1 MDVSTSVSAPWLTK
15 ESAVPADLDE
25 ILARLEM
32 DLQSAALDRA
42 ALFWLKVF
50 VDEATAVGGSVRS
63 DRWVETGLAAA
74 QAIPGLAA
82 ADLAPR
88 QRLVADYGLFRFVR
102 LKDGAEFSGQA
113 LANLDWQRKYEVA
126 LLPELGADF
135 ARLARWVEERWRKLG
150 GVDPQMAALEEMI
163 VRYTGVSPHPQP
175 LSPRERGAT
184 LPSPSG
190 RGVGGEGA
198 PLLRSY
204 LLEILHEAQDIFGG
218 WLPRPAVERI
228 AQALGLPASEVYG
241 VTEFY
246 ELFHT
251 EPVGRKVVRVCQ
263 DGPCAVAGADVLLT
277 GLCRYLGVEPGQTTA
292 DGRYT
297 VEAVRCLGLCDRAP
311 ATLINRTRYAPAN
324 PETPGALLM
333 GPPAVPRLRIGG
345 LVKVALANVG
355 VVDPTSLDDYRSQ
368 GGLAALRKALFEM
381 TPAQVLETVK
391 ASKLLGRGGAAYPT
405 GLKWQHA
412 VDNPAPRYVICN
424 ADESEPGA
432 FKDRVLM
439 DGDPFRVVEGLMLAC
454 YAVGAE
460 RGFIYV
466 RGEHR
471 LGYGRFSNAVQQLEA
486 AGYLGQNIQGSGW
499 SLRIEVRRGAGA
511 YVCGEETALMESI
524 EGKRGFPR
532 LRPPFP
538 TTAGLWGRP
547 TVINNVETLAKVP
560 SIVIHGPHWYN
571 TLGTPESAGTKLFAV
586 SGCVVRPGVYEVAFG
601 LPLRHLIFDL
611 AGGLLPGRQVQAVLT
626 GGAAGTFL
634 TAEHLDTP
642 LTFEDFRRVGGTIGA
657 GTVMVFDDT
666 VDLRDVLAR
675 IGAFFAH
682 ESCGKC
688 YPCQMGTQR
697 QAEIL
702 ARIAAGDARPGD
714 ADTLVE
720 LGRVMTDTSICG
732 LGQAASWAIID
743 ANRRWPGLLGELR
756 PR

>member
-1 MDVSTSVSAPWLTK
+1 MHP
-15 ESAVPADLDE
+15 DLAAA
-25 ILARLEM
+25 LHRLET
-32 DLQSAALDRA
+32 DLRSGAIDRA

-50 VDEATAVGGSVRS
+50 VEEAAVTGGSVRS
-63 DRWVETGLAAA
+63 GRWVEAGLAAA
-74 QAIPGLAA
+74 QGIPGLSAA
-82 ADLAPR
+82 SLAPR
-88 QRLVADYGLFRFVR
+88 QRLAAEYGLFRFVR
-102 LKDGAEFSGQA
+102 LKDDAEFSGEA
-113 LANLDWQRKYEVA
+113 LAVLDWQRKYRIS
-126 LLPELGADF
+126 LLPAFAADLAELADWVE
-135 ARLARWVEERWRKLG
+135 ARWQRLG
-150 GVDPQMAALEEMI
+150 GGDPQSAALEA
-163 VRYTGVSPHPQP
+163 VLARHTTP
-175 LSPRERGAT
+175 SPR
-184 LPSPSG
+184 LPLP
-190 RGVGGEGA
+190 A
-198 PLLRSY
+198 RSY
-204 LLEILHEAQDIFGG
+204 LLEILHETQDIFDG
-218 WLPRPAVERI
+218 WLPRPAVEHI
-228 AQALGLPASEVYG
+228 AATLDVPQADVYG

-246 ELFHT
+246 DLFHT
-251 EPVGRKVVRVCQ
+251 EPVGRKVIRVCQ
-263 DGPCAVAGADVLLT
+263 DAPCGVAGADALLA
-277 GLCRYLGVEPGQTTA
+277 GLCRHLGIRPGETTP

-297 VEAVRCLGLCDRAP
+297 VEPVRCLGLCDRAP
-311 ATLINRTRYAPAN
+311 AALVNKTRYAPAR
-324 PETPGALLM
+324 PDAAGAMLM
-333 GPPAVPRLRIGG
+333 GPPAEPPLRIGG

-355 VVDPTSLDDYRSQ
+355 VVDPTSLADYRAQ
-368 GGLAALRKALFEM
+368 GGLAALRQALHAM
-381 TPAQVLETVK
+381 TPQQVLQAVK
-391 ASKLLGRGGAAYPT
+391 DSKLVGRGGAAYPV
-405 GLKWQHA
+405 GLKWQNA
-412 VDNPAPRYVICN
+412 LDNPAPRYVICN

-471 LGYGRFSNAVQQLEA
+471 LGYERLSNAVQQLEQ
-486 AGYLGQNIQGSGW
+486 AGWLGDEVQGTGW

-547 TVINNVETLAKVP
+547 TVINNVETLAKAP
-560 SIVIHGPHWYN
+560 SIVMHGPRWYSD
-571 TLGTPESAGTKLFAV
+571 LGTRDSAGTKLFAV
-586 SGCVVRPGVYEVAFG
+586 SGSVLRPGVYEVPFG
-601 LPLRHLIFDL
+601 VPLRHLVEDL
-611 AGGLLPGRQVQAVLT
+611 AGGLAPGRSVQAILT

-634 TAEHLDTP
+634 TAEHLGTP
-642 LTFEDFRRVGGTIGA
+642 LTFEDFKRVGGTVGA

-688 YPCQMGTQR
+688 YPCQMGTVR

-714 ADTLVE
+714 AETLVE

-732 LGQAASWAIID
+732 LGQAASWAIVD
-743 ANRRWPGLLGELR
+743 ANRRWPALLTDRMHLAL
-756 PR
+756 

>member
-1 MDVSTSVSAPWLTK
+1 MSSDLAPR
-15 ESAVPADLDE
+15 
-25 ILARLEM
+25 LARLEA
-32 DLQSAALDRA
+32 DVRAGSIDRVV
-42 ALFWLKVF
+42 LFWLKTF
-50 VDEATAVGGSVRS
+50 VDLATEAGGAVRS
-63 DRWVETGLAAA
+63 DRWVETALA
-74 QAIPGLAA
+74 QAAEFPGLHVTAV
-82 ADLAPR
+82 APR
-88 QRLVADYGLFRFVR
+88 QQLVADYDLFCFVR
-102 LKDGAEFSGQA
+102 LKDSAVLQGTD
-113 LANLDWQRKYEVA
+113 LANLDWHRKYTIS
-126 LLPELGADF
+126 LSPELGDALPALQAWI
-135 ARLARWVEERWRKLG
+135 ARLWRELG
-150 GVDPQMAALEEMI
+150 GVDPQSAALEA
-163 VRYTGVSPHPQP
+163 VLARYATSVPHP
-175 LSPRERGAT
+175 
-184 LPSPSG
+184 LPS
-190 RGVGGEGA
+190 
-198 PLLRSY
+198 RSY

-228 AQALGLPASEVYG
+228 AAALGIPQAEVYG

-251 EPVGRKVVRVCQ
+251 EPVGRKVIRVCQ
-263 DGPCAVAGADVLLT
+263 DAPCGVRGADALLA
-277 GLCRYLGVEPGQTTA
+277 GLCRHLGVQPGETTP

-297 VEAVRCLGLCDRAP
+297 VEPVRCLGLCDRAP
-311 ATLINRTRYAPAN
+311 AALVNKTRYAPAR
-324 PETPGALLM
+324 PDAAGAMLL
-333 GPPAVPRLRIGG
+333 GLPAEPPLRIGG

-355 VVDPTSLDDYRSQ
+355 VVDPTSLDDYRAQ
-368 GGLAALRKALFEM
+368 GGLAALRRALYEM
-381 TPAQVLETVK
+381 TPAQVLQAVK
-391 ASKLLGRGGAAYPT
+391 ESKLVGRGGAAYPT

-471 LGYGRFSNAVQQLEA
+471 LGYERFRHAVQQLEQ
-486 AGYLGQNIQGSGW
+486 AGWLGEDVQGTGW
-499 SLRIEVRRGAGA
+499 RLRIEVRRGAGA

-560 SIVIHGPHWYN
+560 SIVMHGPRWYN

-586 SGCVVRPGVYEVAFG
+586 SGSVLRPGVYEVPFG
-601 LPLRHLIFDL
+601 VPLRHLIEDL
-611 AGGLLPGRQVQAVLT
+611 AGGLAPGRRVQAILT

-634 TAEHLDTP
+634 AAEHLDTP
-642 LTFEDFRRVGGTIGA
+642 LTFEDFKRVGGTVGA

-702 ARIAAGDARPGD
+702 ARIAAGDVRPGD
-714 ADTLVE
+714 AATLVE

-743 ANRRWPGLLGELR
+743 ASRRWPALLAERSSLAL
-756 PR
+756 